1 MLTQTTL
8 RATSS
13 RELLVRALQEQDYTG
28 AYALP
33 RSPTPTSVPILL
45 ARNTEIYREH
55 DPADRLYEIVSGI
68 VRTCRVLADGR
79 RQIGAFYLPGETFGL
94 TTRDE
99 HVFSAEAVVDVHVL
113 AIKRSTVVS
122 PQLWDLMQR
131 ELQVAQDRL
140 HLLVKTAPGRV
151 ASFLLEMAGRLQLDD
166 EVELPMSRRDVAD
179 YLGLT
184 IETVSRT
191 LTQLERQCV
200 ISISKS
206 KLIVLRDRAA
216 LERLIA

>member
-1 MLTQTTL
+1 
-8 RATSS
+8 
-13 RELLVRALQEQDYTG
+13 
-28 AYALP
+28 
-33 RSPTPTSVPILL
+33 VPILL
-45 ARNTEIYREH
+45 PRNTEIYRER
-55 DPADRLYEIVSGI
+55 DPADRLYEIVRGI

-99 HVFSAEAVVDVHVL
+99 HVFAAEAVVDVHVL
-113 AIKRSTVVS
+113 AIKRGTVAS
-122 PQLWDLMQR
+122 LQLWELMQR
-131 ELQVAQDRL
+131 ELQAAQDRL
-140 HLLVKTAPGRV
+140 HLLIKTAPGRV
-151 ASFLLEMAGRLQLDD
+151 ASFLLEMAGRLQLDE

-191 LTQLERQCV
+191 LTQLERQSV
-200 ISISKS
+200 ISLSSS

-216 LERLIA
+216 LERLVA